1 MSSLSSESMDIVVS
15 FILCIMYEPMVT
27 EAGFRSSLH
36 LKMVFTGTMLSVHEL
51 LRNRVLLGP
60 PPPLPS
66 VMTKLAHTGS
76 GKVWWIKGKTDQ
88 RPSDRKGSSSLLIP
102 WKGRQNRKAGKELK
116 TAYRLRGIYSLAQDS
131 FTREPG
137 EVFLTHVTPS
147 HHQMYKGEN
156 SWVCW
161 GYVSELKHHF
171 NFFHFSPFL
180 TLREHG
186 AQWSLASRIL
196 RDKLAASA
204 RSLLLS
210 SYATWLVQLV
220 PQWSPSL
227 HLLASPLPFLQDVK
241 NLQ

>member
-66 VMTKLAHTGS
+66 VMMKLAHTGS

-186 AQWSLASRIL
+186 AQWSLSGFKDPKGQAGSKRKKPASEQL
-196 RDKLAASA
+196 CNLAGPTGPSVIPVSA
-204 RSLLLS
+204 PACLS
-210 SYATWLVQLV
+210 SAF
-220 PQWSPSL
+220 SSRC
-227 HLLASPLPFLQDVK
+227 
-241 NLQ
+241 